1 MEQTN
6 PINEMKAKI
15 FIFPLV
21 LWIAN
26 ANNVSDTHNA
36 ATNQDAF
43 PKKMWNKIS
52 PISIPVPW
60 AKAFGIAIIVVK

>member
-1 MEQTN
+1 M
-6 PINEMKAKI
+6 MAKI

-52 PISIPVPW
+52 PISIPVP
-60 AKAFGIAIIVVK
+60 